1 MHITCTDH
9 LGCQRPTF
17 PHTPLCGMQASSA
30 ERQAYEH
37 AVSQEPRLP
46 GPWMEL
52 MAYVR
57 QSGDLNDIC
66 DVYDRF
72 LEHFPQASAQWIE
85 YVNLALSQSNFDQ
98 ADAIFVRCL
107 RSTLSMDLWKVYLA
121 YVRRVHPLPPFT
133 GEENSPRDQTRR
145 ILEASYEYA
154 LKHIGW
160 DRDSGPIWQDYIQ
173 LVREREARGAW
184 QEGQKMDQLRRIY
197 QRAVSTPM
205 NHIEA
210 IWKEYDAYE
219 NSLNKLTAKKFLA
232 EHSPAYMQ
240 ARAVLGEMKPLT
252 DGLVRPSLPTPPS
265 WIVPNSRAAPQKE
278 HASYEAWHAY
288 LAWEQTNPLAL
299 QDHGAWQHRV
309 LCAYKKATMYIRF
322 DAVVWYMAAHFCR
335 TVQRE
340 NDMLVWLRDGIDA
353 CPWSILLR
361 FTYADISTRLG
372 RFSDATAALDDLV
385 DYAQAQVDKRLSALA
400 DAKARIDEHMATERK
415 QRLDKR
421 AQLDSVPDDDDG
433 DKAELADIERR
444 VQEERDQQC
453 QQLEKEAEATIS
465 VWRDAVSQVW
475 IKYMQFVRRSEGI
488 RAARQI
494 FSRARKSKH
503 CSWQVYEASAMLEY
517 HCAKE
522 ALVATKVFELA
533 LKTFGPDEHLVVRYL
548 DFLLSV
554 NDDANARAVLER
566 TVSSLPPERAR
577 IVWDRWATYE
587 YNYGDASG
595 IARLETRMSDLY
607 PGRPAVQSAA
617 HKLQY
622 RTLDWVRAHEL
633 GMEVSMA
640 RPKES
645 KRKAESRSSASEV
658 SAPEPTKTSDS
669 KADAPSSGGRTM
681 EDIRRSLATSADP
694 VKRTRGKSE
703 EKSTKKSKSTV
714 HDAPRK
720 GARDTPPPSS
730 SSLAPPPVPTIPDA
744 ILYFISLLPHAMT
757 YDGPPIP
764 PEAIFECLARSRL
777 PLLPDARKAVAKRR
791 P

>member
-1 MHITCTDH
+1 
-9 LGCQRPTF
+9 
-17 PHTPLCGMQASSA
+17 MQTSSA

-37 AVSQEPRLP
+37 EVLQEPRLP

-57 QSGDLNDIC
+57 QYGDLNDIC

-72 LEHFPQASAQWIE
+72 LEYFPQASAQWIE
-85 YVNLALSQSNFDQ
+85 YVNMVLSHSNFELVN
-98 ADAIFVRCL
+98 AIFVRCL
-107 RSTLSMDLWKVYLA
+107 RTTLSIDLWKVYLA
-121 YVRRVHPLPPFT
+121 YVRRVNPLPPFT

-145 ILEASYEYA
+145 ILEDSYEYA
-154 LKHIGW
+154 LKYIGW

-205 NHIEA
+205 NHVET

-252 DGLVRPSLPTPPS
+252 DGLVRPSLPFPPS
-265 WIVPNSRAAPQKE
+265 WIVPNSRAVPQKE
-278 HASYEAWHAY
+278 HASFEAWHAY

-299 QDHGAWQHRV
+299 QNHGAWQHRV
-309 LCAYKKATMYIRF
+309 LCAFKKATMYIRF
-322 DAVVWYMAAHFCR
+322 DAVVWYMAANFCR

-361 FTYADISTRLG
+361 FSYADISTTLSRY
-372 RFSDATAALDDLV
+372 SDATAALDDLV
-385 DYAQAQVDKRLSALA
+385 DYTQGQVDMHLNALA
-400 DAKARIDEHMATERK
+400 EAKGRIDEHMATERK

-421 AQLDSVPDDDDG
+421 AQVDSVPDDDDG

-444 VQEERDQQC
+444 VQEEREHQY
-453 QQLEKEAEATIS
+453 QQLEREAEATVT

-494 FSRARKSKH
+494 FSRARKSVH
-503 CSWQVYEASAMLEY
+503 CTWQVYEASAMLEY

-566 TVSSLPPERAR
+566 TVSSMPPERAR
-577 IVWDRWATYE
+577 MVWDRWAMYE

-595 IARLETRMSDLY
+595 IARLEARMSDLY
-607 PGRPAVQSAA
+607 PGCPAVESAA
-617 HKLQY
+617 NKLRY
-622 RTLDWVRAHEL
+622 RALDWVRAREL
-633 GMEVSMA
+633 GMEVPMKRS
-640 RPKES
+640 KDS
-645 KRKAESRSSASEV
+645 KRKAEARSSA
-658 SAPEPTKTSDS
+658 PEELVPDPTKTNDS
-669 KADAPSSGGRTM
+669 KADAPSGGGGRTM
-681 EDIRRSLATSADP
+681 EDIRRSLATSAEP
-694 VKRTRGKSE
+694 VKRTRGKAE
-703 EKSTKKSKSTV
+703 EKSAKKSKSAV
-714 HDAPRK
+714 NDASRK
-720 GARDTPPPSS
+720 GVRDTPPPP
-730 SSLAPPPVPTIPDA
+730 LGPPPVPMIPDA
-744 ILYFISLLPHAMT
+744 ILYFMSLLPHAMT

-764 PEAIFECLARSRL
+764 PEAIFDCLARSRL
-777 PLLPDARKAVAKRR
+777 PLLPDARKAVGKRR